1 LITPFKNSVIVAVF
15 SVFFT
20 LLLASIAA
28 YAIARSMTISGKVLF
43 FLFTL
48 GLAIPGQ
55 VNIIPIYV
63 LFVKL
68 NLTNSLTGLVLVNIA
83 LTLPISI
90 FILSAF
96 FKDLSKEMFEA
107 ASIDGAGHWRIF
119 RSVALPLCRPAMGA
133 TGIFLFVIC
142 WNDLLYPLML
152 ISELSKKTL
161 PLILIDYRGEYFS
174 SFSMLLGD
182 KLPPERQLADL
193 LEVSRPS
200 LREALHILQAQG
212 LVQIKHGQG
221 TFIQEP
227 VVAQEL
233 RASVMTK
240 THGLN
245 ELFDAREVLE
255 VPASKWA
262 AEKATKEDIRLL
274 RATLNQIDTVTASEP
289 IDYDQLQSL
298 DAKFHLTIVG
308 IAGNRFINQTLNV
321 LQDVMKMSM
330 ETTLRL
336 PGRSEISRSEHNAI
350 FAAIENGDGEL
361 ASKLTLQH
369 ITGARATALADAKIR
384 ENN

>member
-1 LITPFKNSVIVAVF
+1 MSILSLNSEPKR
-15 SVFFT
+15 
-20 LLLASIAA
+20 ASRIA
-28 YAIARSMTISGKVLF
+28 S
-43 FLFTL
+43 
-48 GLAIPGQ
+48 Q
-55 VNIIPIYV
+55 
-63 LFVKL
+63 
-68 NLTNSLTGLVLVNIA
+68 LVELIA
-83 LTLPISI
+83 LQKLAP
-90 FILSAF
+90 
-96 FKDLSKEMFEA
+96 
-107 ASIDGAGHWRIF
+107 
-119 RSVALPLCRPAMGA
+119 
-133 TGIFLFVIC
+133 
-142 WNDLLYPLML
+142 
-152 ISELSKKTL
+152 
-161 PLILIDYRGEYFS
+161 
-174 SFSMLLGD
+174 GD
-182 KLPPERQLADL
+182 KLPPERQLSEL

-221 TFIQEP
+221 TFVQEP

-274 RATLNQIDTVTASEP
+274 RATLNQIDTITAIEP
-289 IDYDQLQSL
+289 IDFDQLQAL

-350 FAAIENGDGEL
+350 LSAIESGDGVL
-361 ASKLTLQH
+361 ASKLTLEH
-369 ITGARATALADAKIR
+369 ITGARDTAISDAKNR
-384 ENN
+384 EEK